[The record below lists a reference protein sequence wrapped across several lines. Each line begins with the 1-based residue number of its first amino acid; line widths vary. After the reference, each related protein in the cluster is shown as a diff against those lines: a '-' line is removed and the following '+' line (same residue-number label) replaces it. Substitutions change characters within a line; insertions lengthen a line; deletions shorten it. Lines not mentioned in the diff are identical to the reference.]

1 MTSRDEDGAM
11 KHTSGWTGAALL
23 AAAVPALFGCTGGS
37 SPEGSKDPDTIRYML
52 AQPEEAKQLDSIKAD
67 VAEFEK
73 ASGIQVELDIVPADT
88 LRTVLQTQL
97 RSGQGPDVFTYDT
110 GPGFAGALAEAGL
123 VEPLDAAYAEH
134 DWPIYDFAKQ
144 RVTFG
149 GALTAIPNSI
159 ETLGLYYNQDLLDG
173 LGIAPPSS
181 LEELTA
187 AAQAIKDSGAIPFA
201 VSDKEGWQGGHLL
214 SMILSSMVGS
224 QGMEDLIDGTLS
236 WDSPDVVAALE
247 VIEDYNDRGFFP
259 PSPAGVGYDNGNA
272 LFFSGEAAILPTGS
286 WLVQSIDENAAFG
299 VSYAPFP
306 SPGSPGIYS
315 GGLGSGLFVSKSS
328 QKSDAAIEFLDHTVT
343 PDYGRYSVETLQ
355 IIPAFPVDT
364 TSVEGSPL
372 WTQTIADASKIADG
386 TADFGYNLDVVSSAS
401 FNEAMWNGVQAI
413 LSGQSTPEQI
423 AARLQK
429 DR

>member
-1 MTSRDEDGAM
+1 M
-11 KHTSGWTGAALL
+11 KHSSGWTGAVLL
-23 AAAVPALFGCTGGS
+23 AAAVPALFGCTGGG
-37 SPEGSKDPDTIRYML
+37 SPEGSSDPDTIRWML

-73 ASGIQVELDIVPADT
+73 SSGIEVELDVVPADT

-110 GPGFAGALAEAGL
+110 GPGFAGALAKAGL
-123 VEPLDAAYAEH
+123 VEPLDEAYAAHE
-134 DWPIYDFAKQ
+134 WPIYGFAQ
-144 RVTFG
+144 ERVTFDG
-149 GALTAIPNSI
+149 ELTAIPNSI
-159 ETLGLYYNQDLLDG
+159 ETLGLYYNQDLLDE
-173 LGIAPPSS
+173 LGVAAPSS
-181 LEELTA
+181 LDELTA

-214 SMILSSMVGS
+214 SMVLSSMVGS
-224 QGMEDLIDGTLS
+224 QGMQDLLDGTLS

-247 VIEDYNDRGFFP
+247 VIADYNDRGFFP

-272 LFFSGEAAILPTGS
+272 LFYSGEAAILPTGS
-286 WLVQSIDENAAFG
+286 WLVQSIDANASFG
-299 VSYAPFP
+299 VTYAPFP
-306 SPGSPGIYS
+306 SPDSPGIYS
-315 GGLGSGLFVSKSS
+315 GGLGSGLFVSATSDKV
-328 QKSDAAIEFLDHTVT
+328 DAATEFLDHTVT
-343 PDYGRYSVETLQ
+343 QEYGRFSVETLQ

-364 TSVEGSPL
+364 ASVAASPL

-413 LSGQSTPEQI
+413 LSGQSTPAQV
-423 AARLQK
+423 AAQLEK

>member
-1 MTSRDEDGAM
+1 M
-11 KHTSGWTGAALL
+11 KHLSGWTGAALL
-23 AAAVPALFGCTGGS
+23 VALAPGLYACTGAAPSEES
-37 SPEGSKDPDTIRYML
+37 SDPDTIRYML

-67 VAEFEK
+67 IAAFEK
-73 ASGIQVELDIVPADT
+73 ASGIEVELDIVPADT

-110 GPGFAGALAEAGL
+110 GPGFAGALAKAGL
-123 VEPLDAAYAEH
+123 VEPLDEAYAAH
-134 DWPIYDFAKQ
+134 DWTIYDFAQQ
-144 RVTFG
+144 RVTFD
-149 GALTAIPNSI
+149 GAVTAIPNSI
-159 ETLGLYYNQDLLDG
+159 ETLGLYYNQELLDE
-173 LGIAPPSS
+173 LDVAPPAS
-181 LEELTA
+181 LDELTA

-224 QGMEDLIDGTLS
+224 QGMEELIDGTQS
-236 WDSPDVVAALE
+236 WNSPDVVAALE

-259 PSPAGVGYDNGNA
+259 SSPAGVGYDNGNA
-272 LFFSGEAAILPTGS
+272 LFYSGEAAILPTGS
-286 WLVQSIDENAAFG
+286 WLVQSIDANAEFG
-299 VSYAPFP
+299 VTYAPFP
-306 SPGSPGIYS
+306 APAAPGIYS
-315 GGLGSGLFVSKSS
+315 GGLGSGLFVSASS
-328 QKSDAAIEFLDHTVT
+328 DKVDAAIEFLDHTVT
-343 PDYGRYSVETLQ
+343 PDYGRFSVETLQ

-364 TSVEGSPL
+364 SSVEASPL

-413 LSGQSTPEQI
+413 LSGQATPAQV
-423 AARLQK
+423 AAQLEK